1 MPINIIIIMAGFDS
15 FSDFWQQYVAQVVH
29 QKMTCH
35 WFGWQWRNVFDRWMA
50 WGGNDLQKYMIR
62 SDSSLK
68 QMPSLT
74 PALEQ
79 YHFHVS
85 HASQRGKKWSPKS
98 FETWYLAPP
107 PSGKIICLTLNIDQW
122 KFRFR
127 KWEELIPLMR
137 RANSTDEK
145 SSDRCWEICFAWIL
159 AILYDIK
166 KEQTVQNSCCDG
178 VSFVFCRW

>member
-1 MPINIIIIMAGFDS
+1 MHCRIWLIQWFLTAICCAGSAAENDLS
-15 FSDFWQQYVAQVVH
+15 LVWMTVEECIWQVN
-29 QKMTCH
+29 
-35 WFGWQWRNVFDRWMA
+35 GL
-50 WGGNDLQKYMIR
+50 GGNDLQKYMIG

-85 HASQRGKKWSPKS
+85 HASQRGRNGHQKK
-98 FETWYLAPP
+98 WYLAPP
-107 PSGKIICLTLNIDQW
+107 PSGKIICLTVNIDQW

-145 SSDRCWEICFAWIL
+145 SCDRCWEICFAWIL

-178 VSFVFCRW
+178 VCFVFCRW

>member
-1 MPINIIIIMAGFDS
+1 MHGRIWLIQWFLTAICCAGSAAENDLSLVWMTVEECIWQVNGLGGQWPPEIYDWIRFFIETDAELNPSLWTIS
-15 FSDFWQQYVAQVVH
+15 FSCVP
-29 QKMTCH
+29 C
-35 WFGWQWRNVFDRWMA
+35 
-50 WGGNDLQKYMIR
+50 
-62 SDSSLK
+62 
-68 QMPSLT
+68 
-74 PALEQ
+74 
-79 YHFHVS
+79 VS
-85 HASQRGKKWSPKS
+85 ERQEWSPKS
-98 FETWYLAPP
+98 FEKWYLAPP

-127 KWEELIPLMR
+127 KWKELIPLMR

-178 VSFVFCRW
+178 VCFVFCRW